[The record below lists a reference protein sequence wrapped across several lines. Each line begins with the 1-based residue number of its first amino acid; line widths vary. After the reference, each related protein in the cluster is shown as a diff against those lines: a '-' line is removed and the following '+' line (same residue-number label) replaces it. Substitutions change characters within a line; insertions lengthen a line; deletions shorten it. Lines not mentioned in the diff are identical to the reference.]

1 MAWFETITDL
11 TGAADTIRRRHY
23 GVIETMDGRFEKL
36 AFRPWP
42 KMAAM
47 ADGVWLLGWQRRPA
61 VGNRCWLYFNQPRRH
76 SNFLALKYVVST
88 RDCTLA
94 TFRKSLS
101 VLDEIARI
109 KKSDALVTDA
119 ANWRISERLLAR
131 WGWEPHCPSRWHR
144 NHIKRFYG
152 VYPGTQEV
160 SKLEQPKHRPAAV
173 TFSLPGRENRT
184 GSVC

>member
-11 TGAADTIRRRHY
+11 SAAADRIRRRRY
-23 GVIETMDGRFEKL
+23 GVIETVDGRFEKL
-36 AFRPWP
+36 VFRPWP
-42 KMAAM
+42 KLVAM
-47 ADGVWLLGWQRRPA
+47 ADAAWLLGWQRRPA
-61 VGNRCWLYFNQPRRH
+61 TGNRCWLYFNQPRRH
-76 SNFLALKYVVST
+76 DNFLALKYVVST

-94 TFRKSLS
+94 TFRNATT

-109 KKSDALVTDA
+109 KKTDALLTDA
-119 ANWRISERLLAR
+119 ASWRISGRLLAR

-144 NHIKRFYG
+144 NYIKRFYG

-160 SKLEQPKHRPAAV
+160 SQADHPRHRSAPVA
-173 TFSLPGRENRT
+173 FSLPGIENRT